1 MPRGRLL
8 ATQAAFEDGRPRLMK
23 SEATKKAANGR
34 LFLLHHHRLAQG
46 QAIRSQAILVDL
58 DLGP

>member
-8 ATQAAFEDGRPRLMK
+8 ATRATFEGGRPRLMK

-34 LFLLHHHRLAQG
+34 LSLLHHNRLAQG